1 MFKLMK
7 TMKNVYFNHVTRLSL
22 FDTYVGSVLSY
33 ASEVWE
39 FHKGDAIEKI
49 HLEYLKIMLKVR
61 KNTSSLMVYNELGR
75 LPLCIQRKIRIVK
88 FWFKLLESE
97 NCIMKSIYQDMFERA
112 EKYPCVKYNWLLN
125 VKHLLFSLGFGE
137 VWYSQNVTN
146 KRLFLDIFKQRLQ
159 DCFQQDCNAFF
170 STSSKCVLYRY
181 LTNKL
186 CLQSYLL
193 KPIAVKY
200 IQLITRYRL
209 SAHSLMIEKGRFTQL
224 PKEQRLCIFC
234 HLDVED
240 EYHFI
245 FKCSM
250 YHEYRKLYIKKY
262 YWYKPSMYKLLQ
274 LLSTENTTELSNLG
288 KYLQKAETLR
298 NLSVIDK

>member
-1 MFKLMK
+1 MSTVIFIK
-7 TMKNVYFNHVTRLSL
+7 TNCSQVYSVNYKIQIEC
-22 FDTYVGSVLSY
+22 TYINDREGKIYSV
-33 ASEVWE
+33 
-39 FHKGDAIEKI
+39 I
-49 HLEYLKIMLKVR
+49 
-61 KNTSSLMVYNELGR
+61 
-75 LPLCIQRKIRIVK
+75 
-88 FWFKLLESE
+88 
-97 NCIMKSIYQDMFERA
+97 
-112 EKYPCVKYNWLLN
+112 
-125 VKHLLFSLGFGE
+125 
-137 VWYSQNVTN
+137 
-146 KRLFLDIFKQRLQ
+146 
-159 DCFQQDCNAFF
+159 
-170 STSSKCVLYRY
+170 
-181 LTNKL
+181 
-186 CLQSYLL
+186 
-193 KPIAVKY
+193 
-200 IQLITRYRL
+200 
-209 SAHSLMIEKGRFTQL
+209 